1 MIKLFTGLPGH
12 GKTLRAI
19 FELIQLE
26 RAERKR
32 AAAGELDVFSHF
44 YHLGVDGLDPSIAE
58 PLPFPIQRWRELPRG
73 SVVVVD
79 EAWKYFPQRG
89 PGSAPDWIGALAEHR
104 HLGIEF
110 WLVSQDPRQL
120 DAFVRRLVERHVH
133 LSRKAG
139 LRGALVFSWDRLQDD
154 PTNYFALKQ
163 AQKETWRYPRKLF
176 KVYRSATVHLVKVR
190 VPFRIWVY
198 LALLPVVLFLLWRA
212 FGVFRGDGLVGEH
225 KSMSGVVAG
234 SSSSAASG
242 QSGFLSAGRVSSSSS
257 SGSFSSVPAG
267 GSQDALG
274 RLPLNATPEQYAQ
287 FFIPRIPGMPWS
299 APWHDAERPTAKPDV
314 YCIVASGVC
323 RCYTEQITRLVVP
336 VMQCMQIARDGVY
349 NPFREPLGR
358 ERDRVFSSADRNG
371 SGVGNSGLSS
381 VVGRDPSLHE
391 VGLGRDLKVNAGS
404 GEEGERWPRPDFS
417 YRVPFPDVGSSKH

>member
-19 FELIQLE
+19 FELLELE
-26 RAERKR
+26 RVERKR
-32 AAAGELDVFSHF
+32 AASGEGDIFSHF
-44 YHLGVDGLDPSIAE
+44 YHLGIDGLDPSIAE

-89 PGSAPDWIGALAEHR
+89 PGTPPDWIGALAEHR
-104 HLGIEF
+104 HLGIEV

-120 DAFVRRLVERHVH
+120 DAFVRRLVERHIH

-176 KVYRSATVHLVKVR
+176 KVYRSATMHLVKVR

-198 LALLPVVLFLLWRA
+198 LALLPVVLFLLWQA
-212 FGVFRGDGLVGEH
+212 FAVFRGNGLVGSH
-225 KSMSGVVAG
+225 KSMPGVVSG
-234 SSSSAASG
+234 SSSSASRGGVPPASG
-242 QSGFLSAGRVSSSSS
+242 SSSVSAIAASS
-257 SGSFSSVPAG
+257 LG
-267 GSQDALG
+267 GSQDTLG
-274 RLPLNATPEQYAQ
+274 RLPANATAEQYAQ
-287 FFIPRIPGMPWS
+287 FFVPRIAGMPWS
-299 APWHDAERPTAKPDV
+299 APWHDAERPVAKPDV

-336 VMQCMQIARDGVY
+336 TMQCFQIARDGVY

-358 ERDRVFSSADRNG
+358 DRNQVFGPADHNG
-371 SGVGNSGLSS
+371 SGAIRSDVLSS
-381 VVGRDPSLHE
+381 SGRDPSLHE
-391 VGLGRDLKVNAGS
+391 AVSGRDLKVGGS
-404 GEEGERWPRPDFS
+404 SAEVGERWPRPDFS